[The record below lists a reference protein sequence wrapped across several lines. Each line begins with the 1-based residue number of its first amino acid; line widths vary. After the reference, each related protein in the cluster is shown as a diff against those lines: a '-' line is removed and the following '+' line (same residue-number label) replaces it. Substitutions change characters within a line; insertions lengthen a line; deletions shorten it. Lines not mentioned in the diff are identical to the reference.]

1 MPKIFM
7 SLRFFTLLFWL
18 TIWSWV
24 LTGQNIADI
33 RAKYPGQH
41 ELILKDKQTYRFSLS
56 NDKPKIIS
64 DNYFE
69 SLILSEAG
77 IQNTSESF
85 SFSELVPLKSF
96 DAYTVINTKG
106 KEKKIPINPTTEKT
120 AESNSVFYSD
130 VREKKLTFNNL
141 EIGAKKVY
149 AYQSE
154 FLDPYLL
161 HRFMFANNLPVN
173 EAELEVITDND
184 IKIGYKIFNDPN
196 NEIKLIVSEA
206 RNKTTYNWKRVE
218 NKPIKYEQNHPG
230 YLHVAPHIV
239 LYIKQYK
246 SGKNITNV
254 LGDTELL
261 YKYYKIFTE
270 SINKTE
276 DPELKEIALNI
287 TTSLESDK
295 EKIKA
300 IFYWVKDN
308 IKYVAFENGYEGFIP
323 RDAKLVNARRF
334 GDCKDMS
341 SIITQMAK
349 YAKIPNV
356 NLCWIGTRR
365 IPYSY
370 HEIATPAVDDHMI
383 ASIDLDG
390 KIIFLDAT
398 DKEAVFGLPTGF
410 IQGKDAMIQ
419 RGDEFEIVKVPV
431 VTPMENLRKES
442 IQLTLDK
449 STLKGVGNLSL
460 HGIYRSDFL
469 NNIGDAAK
477 NNRLEI
483 IKSLVIKGNNK
494 FQLKEYKEQNVE
506 NRDLPYIVDYQ
517 FNLENYVVSAAN
529 EYYLSMFLSKPFEQ
543 NVINKDREAKY
554 EFDFL
559 YQKDFSVSMKLPPGM
574 KVKKLPE
581 DISADNALMAYN
593 VKYRLE
599 DNLLKLDFMVENKKL
614 LLEPSD
620 FELWNTNMQN
630 LKSIYNENIV
640 LTE

>member
-1 MPKIFM
+1 M
-7 SLRFFTLLFWL
+7 LD
-18 TIWSWV
+18 
-24 LTGQNIADI
+24 GQNIADFK
-33 RAKYPGQH
+33 AKYPGQN
-41 ELILKDKQTYRFSLS
+41 ELILKDKQTYRFSLYKE
-56 NDKPKIIS
+56 KPKIIS

-96 DAYTVINTKG
+96 DAYTIVNAKG
-106 KEKKIPINPTTEKT
+106 KEKKIPINPPTEKS
-120 AESNSVFYSD
+120 AENNSVFYSD
-130 VREKKLTFNNL
+130 VKEKKLTFNNL
-141 EIGAKKVY
+141 EIGSKKVY
-149 AYQSE
+149 VYQSE

-161 HRFMFANNLPVN
+161 HRFMFANNLPVH
-173 EAELEVITDND
+173 EAELEVIADND

-196 NEIKLIVSEA
+196 NEIKLTLSEGKS
-206 RNKTTYNWKRVE
+206 KTTYNWKRVE
-218 NKPIKYEQNHPG
+218 NKPIKYEQNQPG
-230 YLHVAPHIV
+230 YLHIAPHIV
-239 LYIKQYK
+239 VYIKQYK
-246 SGKNITNV
+246 SGKNTINV
-254 LGDTELL
+254 LGDTDLL
-261 YKYYKIFTE
+261 YKYYKAFTE

-276 DPELKEIALNI
+276 DPELKEIALDI
-287 TTSLESDK
+287 TKSMASD
-295 EKIKA
+295 EDKIKA

-341 SIITQMAK
+341 SIITTMAK

-356 NLCWIGTRR
+356 NLCWIGIRR

-383 ASIDLDG
+383 ATIDLQG
-390 KIIFLDAT
+390 KVVFLDAT

-419 RGDEFEIVKVPV
+419 RGDGFEIVKVPV
-431 VTPMENLRKES
+431 VTPLENLRKES
-442 IQLTLDK
+442 IKLTLDK
-449 STLKGVGNLSL
+449 TTIKGEGNISL
-460 HGIYRSDFL
+460 YGINRSDFL

-494 FQLKEYKEQNVE
+494 FLLKDYKENNVE
-506 NRDLPYIVDYQ
+506 DRDLPYIVDYQ
-517 FNLENYVVSAAN
+517 FTLENYVVSAAN
-529 EYYLSMFLSKPFEQ
+529 EYYLSMFFNKPFEQ
-543 NVINKDREAKY
+543 NTIKKDREAKY

-559 YQKDFSVSMKLPPGM
+559 YQKDFSVLLVLPIGM

-593 VKYRLE
+593 VQYRLE
-599 DNLLKLDFMVENKKL
+599 DNLLKLNFIIENKKL

>member
-1 MPKIFM
+1 MD
-7 SLRFFTLLFWL
+7 FTFLFWL
-18 TIWSWV
+18 TIWSCI
-24 LTGQNIADI
+24 LNGQNIADI
-33 RAKYPGQH
+33 KAKYPGQN

-56 NDKPKIIS
+56 DDKPKIIS

-69 SLILSEAG
+69 SLILSEVG

-96 DAYTVINTKG
+96 DAYTIVNAKG
-106 KEKKIPINPTTEKT
+106 KEKKIPINPPTEKS

-130 VREKKLTFNNL
+130 VKEKKLTFNNL
-141 EIGAKKVY
+141 EIGSKKVY
-149 AYQSE
+149 TYQSE

-161 HRFMFANNLPVN
+161 HRFMFAHNIPVE

-196 NEIKLIVSEA
+196 NEIKLIITEG
-206 RNKTTYNWKRVE
+206 RRKTTYNWKRVE

-230 YLHVAPHIV
+230 YLHIAPHIV
-239 LYIKQYK
+239 VYIKQYI
-246 SGKNITNV
+246 SGKNTTNV

-261 YKYYKIFTE
+261 YKYYKIFTD
-270 SINKTE
+270 SINKAE

-287 TTSLESDK
+287 TKSLASAE

-341 SIITQMAK
+341 SIITAMAK
-349 YAKIPNV
+349 YAKVPNV

-383 ASIDLDG
+383 ATIDLQG
-390 KIIFLDAT
+390 KVIFLDAT

-419 RGDEFEIVKVPV
+419 RGDGFEIVKVPI
-431 VTPMENLRKES
+431 VTPLENLRKES
-442 IQLTLDK
+442 IKLTLDK
-449 STLKGVGNLSL
+449 STIKGEGNLSL
-460 HGIYRSDFL
+460 HGINRSDFL
-469 NNIGDAAK
+469 NKVGDAAK

-494 FQLKEYKEQNVE
+494 FQLKEYVEKNVE

-517 FNLENYVVSAAN
+517 FTLENYVVSASN
-529 EYYLSMFLSKPFEQ
+529 EYYLSMFFSKPFEQ
-543 NVINKDREAKY
+543 NTIKKDREAKY

-559 YQKDFSVSMKLPPGM
+559 YQKDFSVSLVLPTGM
-574 KVKKLPE
+574 KVKKLPK
-581 DISADNALMAYN
+581 DVSVDNALMAYSI
-593 VKYRLE
+593 KYRLE
-599 DNLLKLDFMVENKKL
+599 DDELKLDFIIENKKL

-620 FELWNTNMQN
+620 FELWNINMQN

-640 LTE
+640 LSE

>member
-1 MPKIFM
+1 M
-7 SLRFFTLLFWL
+7 SLRFFTLLFWV

-431 VTPMENLRKES
+431 VTPIENLRKES

>member
-1 MPKIFM
+1 M
-7 SLRFFTLLFWL
+7 SLMDFTFLFWL
-18 TIWSWV
+18 TIWSCI
-24 LTGQNIADI
+24 LNGQNIADI
-33 RAKYPGQH
+33 KAKYPGQN

-56 NDKPKIIS
+56 DDKPKIIS

-69 SLILSEAG
+69 SLILSEVG

-96 DAYTVINTKG
+96 DAYTIVNAKG
-106 KEKKIPINPTTEKT
+106 KEKKIPINPPTEKS

-130 VREKKLTFNNL
+130 VKEKKLTFNNL
-141 EIGAKKVY
+141 EIGSKKVY
-149 AYQSE
+149 TYQSE

-161 HRFMFANNLPVN
+161 HRFMFAHNIPVE

-196 NEIKLIVSEA
+196 NEIKLIITEG
-206 RNKTTYNWKRVE
+206 RRKTTYNWKRVE

-230 YLHVAPHIV
+230 YLHIAPHIV
-239 LYIKQYK
+239 VYIKQYI
-246 SGKNITNV
+246 SGKNTTNV

-261 YKYYKIFTE
+261 YKYYKIFTD
-270 SINKTE
+270 SINKAE

-287 TTSLESDK
+287 TKSLASAE

-341 SIITQMAK
+341 SIITAMAK
-349 YAKIPNV
+349 YAKVPNV

-383 ASIDLDG
+383 ATIDLQG
-390 KIIFLDAT
+390 KVIFLDAT

-419 RGDEFEIVKVPV
+419 RGDGFEIVKVPI
-431 VTPMENLRKES
+431 VTPLENLRKES
-442 IQLTLDK
+442 IKLTLDK
-449 STLKGVGNLSL
+449 STIKGEGNLSL
-460 HGIYRSDFL
+460 HGINRSDFL
-469 NNIGDAAK
+469 NKVGDAAK

-494 FQLKEYKEQNVE
+494 FQLKEYVEKNVE

-517 FNLENYVVSAAN
+517 FTLENYVVSASN
-529 EYYLSMFLSKPFEQ
+529 EYYLSMFFSKPFEQ
-543 NVINKDREAKY
+543 NTIKKDREAKY

-559 YQKDFSVSMKLPPGM
+559 YQKDFSVSLVLPTGM
-574 KVKKLPE
+574 KVKKLPK
-581 DISADNALMAYN
+581 DVSVDNALMAYSI
-593 VKYRLE
+593 KYRLE
-599 DNLLKLDFMVENKKL
+599 DDELKLDFIIENKKL

-620 FELWNTNMQN
+620 FELWNINMQN

-640 LTE
+640 LSE

>member
-1 MPKIFM
+1 M
-7 SLRFFTLLFWL
+7 SLRYFTFLSWL
-18 TIWSWV
+18 TIWSFI
-24 LTGQNIADI
+24 LNGQNIADI
-33 RAKYPGQH
+33 KAKYPGQN
-41 ELILKDKQTYRFSLS
+41 ELILKDKQTYRFSLY
-56 NDKPKIIS
+56 NEKPKIIS

-96 DAYTVINTKG
+96 DAYTIVNAKG
-106 KEKKIPINPTTEKT
+106 KEKKIPINPPTEKS

-130 VREKKLTFNNL
+130 VKEKKLTFNNL
-141 EIGAKKVY
+141 EIGSKKVY
-149 AYQSE
+149 TYQSE

-161 HRFMFANNLPVN
+161 HRFMFANNLPVD

-196 NEIKLIVSEA
+196 NEIKLITTEGRS
-206 RNKTTYNWKRVE
+206 KTTYNWKRVE

-230 YLHVAPHIV
+230 YLHIAPHIV
-239 LYIKQYK
+239 VYIKQYK
-246 SGKNITNV
+246 SGKNTTNV

-287 TTSLESDK
+287 TTSLASAE

-323 RDAKLVNARRF
+323 RDAKVVNARRF

-341 SIITQMAK
+341 SIITTMAK

-383 ASIDLDG
+383 ATIDLEG
-390 KIIFLDAT
+390 KVIFLDAT

-419 RGDEFEIVKVPV
+419 RGDGFEIVKVPV
-431 VTPMENLRKES
+431 VTPLENLRKES
-442 IQLTLDK
+442 IKLTLDK
-449 STLKGVGNLSL
+449 TTIKGDGNLSL
-460 HGIYRSDFL
+460 HGINRSDFL

-494 FQLKEYKEQNVE
+494 FQLKEYKEKNVE
-506 NRDLPYIVDYQ
+506 DRDLPYIVDYK
-517 FNLENYVVSAAN
+517 FTLENYVVSAAN
-529 EYYLSMFLSKPFEQ
+529 EYYLSMFFSKPFEQ
-543 NVINKDREAKY
+543 NTIKKDREAKY

-559 YQKDFSVSMKLPPGM
+559 YQKDFSVSLALPPGM
-574 KVKKLPE
+574 KVKKLPK
-581 DISADNALMAYN
+581 DISVNNALMAYSI
-593 VKYRLE
+593 KYRLE
-599 DNLLKLDFMVENKKL
+599 DDVLKLDFIIENKKL

>member
-1 MPKIFM
+1 M
-7 SLRFFTLLFWL
+7 SLRYFIFLFWL
-18 TIWSWV
+18 IIWPWM
-24 LTGQNIADI
+24 LDGQNIADFK
-33 RAKYPGQH
+33 AKYPGQN
-41 ELILKDKQTYRFSLS
+41 ELILKDKQTYRFSLYKE
-56 NDKPKIIS
+56 KPKIIS

-96 DAYTVINTKG
+96 DAYTIVNAKG
-106 KEKKIPINPTTEKT
+106 KEKKIPINPPTEKS
-120 AESNSVFYSD
+120 AENNSVFYSD
-130 VREKKLTFNNL
+130 VKEKKLTFNNL
-141 EIGAKKVY
+141 EIGSKKVY
-149 AYQSE
+149 VYQSE

-161 HRFMFANNLPVN
+161 HRFMFANNLPVH
-173 EAELEVITDND
+173 EAELEVIADND

-196 NEIKLIVSEA
+196 NEIKLTLSEGKS
-206 RNKTTYNWKRVE
+206 KTTYNWKRVE
-218 NKPIKYEQNHPG
+218 NKPIKYEQNQPG
-230 YLHVAPHIV
+230 YLHIAPHIV
-239 LYIKQYK
+239 VYIKQYK
-246 SGKNITNV
+246 SGKNTINV
-254 LGDTELL
+254 LGDTDLL
-261 YKYYKIFTE
+261 YKYYKAFTE

-276 DPELKEIALNI
+276 DPELKEIALDI
-287 TTSLESDK
+287 TKSMASD
-295 EKIKA
+295 EDKIKA

-341 SIITQMAK
+341 SIITTMAK

-356 NLCWIGTRR
+356 NLCWIGIRR

-383 ASIDLDG
+383 ATIDLQG
-390 KIIFLDAT
+390 KVVFLDAT

-419 RGDEFEIVKVPV
+419 RGDGFEIVKVPV
-431 VTPMENLRKES
+431 VTPLENLRKES
-442 IQLTLDK
+442 IKLTLDK
-449 STLKGVGNLSL
+449 TTIKGEGNISL
-460 HGIYRSDFL
+460 YGINRSDFL

-494 FQLKEYKEQNVE
+494 FLLKDYKENNVE
-506 NRDLPYIVDYQ
+506 DRDLPYIVDYQ
-517 FNLENYVVSAAN
+517 FTLENYVVSAAN
-529 EYYLSMFLSKPFEQ
+529 EYYLSMFFNKPFEQ
-543 NVINKDREAKY
+543 NTIKKDREAKY

-559 YQKDFSVSMKLPPGM
+559 YQKDFSVLLVLPIGM

-593 VKYRLE
+593 VQYRLE
-599 DNLLKLDFMVENKKL
+599 DNLLKLNFIIENKKL

>member
-1 MPKIFM
+1 M
-7 SLRFFTLLFWL
+7 SLRYFTFSFCL
-18 TIWSWV
+18 TIWSCI
-24 LTGQNIADI
+24 LNGQNIADI
-33 RAKYPGQH
+33 KAKYPGQN

-56 NDKPKIIS
+56 DNKPKIIS

-96 DAYTVINTKG
+96 DAYTIVNAKG
-106 KEKKIPINPTTEKT
+106 KEKKIPINPPTEKS

-130 VREKKLTFNNL
+130 VKEKKLTFNNL
-141 EIGAKKVY
+141 EIGSKKVY
-149 AYQSE
+149 TYQSE

-161 HRFMFANNLPVN
+161 HRFMFANNLPVD

-196 NEIKLIVSEA
+196 NEIKLIITEG
-206 RNKTTYNWKRVE
+206 RRKTTYNWKRVE

-230 YLHVAPHIV
+230 YLHIAPHIV
-239 LYIKQYK
+239 VYIKQYK
-246 SGKNITNV
+246 SGKNTTNV

-261 YKYYKIFTE
+261 YKYYKIFTD

-287 TTSLESDK
+287 TKSLASTE

-341 SIITQMAK
+341 SIITTMAK

-383 ASIDLDG
+383 AAIDLEG
-390 KIIFLDAT
+390 KVIFLDAT

-419 RGDEFEIVKVPV
+419 RGDGFEIVKVPV
-431 VTPMENLRKES
+431 VTPLENLRKES
-442 IQLTLDK
+442 IKLTLDK
-449 STLKGVGNLSL
+449 TTIKGEGNLSL
-460 HGIYRSDFL
+460 HGINRSDFL
-469 NNIGDAAK
+469 NKIGDAAK

-494 FQLKEYKEQNVE
+494 FHLKEYKEKNVE
-506 NRDLPYIVDYQ
+506 DRDLPYIVDYQ
-517 FNLENYVVSAAN
+517 FTLENYVVSAAN
-529 EYYLSMFLSKPFEQ
+529 EYYLSMFFSKPFEQ
-543 NVINKDREAKY
+543 NTIKKDREAKY

-559 YQKDFSVSMKLPPGM
+559 YQKEFSVSLVLPTGM
-574 KVKKLPE
+574 KVKKLPK
-581 DISADNALMAYN
+581 DISVDNALMAYSI
-593 VKYRLE
+593 KYSMKDDE
-599 DNLLKLDFMVENKKL
+599 LKLDFTIENKKL